1 MKTSDRLDMSQFH
14 QIVKLTDLRTHE
26 GKVSK
31 IIGMTV
37 EVTGLICSIGDI
49 CLIRIDKHNQTV
61 MSEVVGIR
69 ENRALLM
76 PLPSTAGNGY

>member
-49 CLIRIDKHNQTV
+49 CLIRIDKHNKTV
-61 MSEVVGIR
+61 MSEVVGIT
-69 ENRALLM
+69 ENRAFLM
-76 PLPSTAGNGY
+76 P